1 MAKFLKLHRIQ
12 DKEPVYVNIDKICG
26 MEDLGGFTSII
37 MTNGCEC
44 KVSDTPEEILKL
56 ADDVIYL
63 CTGEHTS
70 DEWL

>member
-37 MTNGCEC
+37 MANGCEC
-44 KVSDTPEEILKL
+44 KVSDTPEEIFKL
-56 ADDVIYL
+56 ADNAIYL
-63 CTGEHTS
+63 YTEEHIN
-70 DEWL
+70 E